1 MPIHPT
7 ALVHPNAR
15 LGRDVT
21 IGPQAIIE
29 EHVEIG
35 DGCVIGPRAS
45 VLAYTTLGPGCRL
58 HTGAV
63 LGDIPQDLGF
73 KGERSYLRVGAGCI
87 FREYVTVH
95 RGTGE
100 ETETVI
106 GDHCFIMGSV
116 HLAHNVHLGRQVIIA
131 NATLLAGHVE
141 VGDRAFI
148 SGAVVVHQF
157 VRIGRVAMLGG
168 ACAVGQ
174 DVPPFCTVEPMQG
187 NLLSGLNV
195 VGMKRA
201 GLTLEQRAEVKEA
214 FRLLYRS
221 DLTVSEAVARI
232 RERFPE
238 GSPAREMADFV
249 AASKRGICK
258 LSRNAESD
266 DSGME

>member
-1 MPIHPT
+1 MSIHPT
-7 ALVHPNAR
+7 ALVHPNAKI
-15 LGRDVT
+15 GCDVT
-21 IGPQAIIE
+21 VGPQAIIE

-45 VLAYTTLGPGCRL
+45 VLSFTTLGAGCRL

-73 KGERSYLRVGAGCI
+73 KGERSFLRVGSGCI

-100 ETETVI
+100 GTETVI
-106 GDHCFIMGSV
+106 GNHCFIMGGV
-116 HLAHNVHLGRQVIIA
+116 HLAHNVHLGNHVIIA
-131 NATLLAGHVE
+131 NATLLAGHVQ

-214 FRLLYRS
+214 FRILYRS
-221 DLTVSEAVARI
+221 EWTVSEAVARI
-232 RERFPE
+232 REHFQE
-238 GSPAREMADFV
+238 GSPAREMAEFV

-258 LSRNAESD
+258 LSRNAD
-266 DSGME
+266 TDGTGME

>member
-1 MPIHPT
+1 MRIHAT
-7 ALVHPNAR
+7 AIVDEGAK

-21 IGPQAIIE
+21 IGPQAIVE
-29 EHVEIG
+29 GNVEIG

-45 VLAYTTLGPGCRL
+45 VLAHTTLGPGCRI
-58 HTGAV
+58 HTGAI

-73 KGERSYLRVGAGCI
+73 KGETSYLRVGAGCT
-87 FREYVTVH
+87 FREYVTIH
-95 RGTGE
+95 RGAGAE
-100 ETETVI
+100 SETVL
-106 GDHCFIMGSV
+106 GDQCFIMGGV
-116 HLAHNVHLGRQVIIA
+116 HLAHNVRLGHGVIIA
-131 NATLLAGHVE
+131 NATLLAGHVS

-195 VGMKRA
+195 VGLKRA
-201 GLTLEQRAEVKEA
+201 GFSPDQRVEVKEA
-214 FRLLYRS
+214 FRLLYRAG
-221 DLTVSEAVARI
+221 LTVSEAVARI
-232 RERFPE
+232 RETMAE
-238 GSPAREMADFV
+238 GGPGREMGEFV

-258 LSRNAESD
+258 LSRGAESD
-266 DSGME
+266 GEGIA